1 MSPPVP
7 PARASETDWRWQ
19 AGLLAGI
26 TLAVFSTTL
35 SADFVYDARLQIL
48 TDPFIHDAR
57 NWPNV
62 LLFRVLAMDV
72 LDFNRPMHLAS
83 LMVDAALWGKN
94 PFGYHLSS
102 VLLHVANVL
111 LLWGVMRAMIL
122 PGGRES
128 TPAAGWLPRLAS
140 LLPPLL
146 FAVHPVVTEAICEPT
161 FREDLL
167 VGFFT
172 LSALL
177 LAIRHDPRAPGWDLR
192 RALGCAVCCLLAI
205 ASKESGIAAP
215 VLLGVY
221 WFLFR
226 RGEPGG
232 FWGVAI
238 GAAKAVVAGFLAARF
253 LLEVSPSRI
262 FESRPEYPGGS
273 LAAAMAIEPRILAL
287 YAQLVFLPVNLCADY
302 GLYSVRHLPLPVAI
316 VLLAVLLA
324 AAIAAIRSDRRM
336 ALAVALIVLPL
347 LPVANLIPI
356 YRAAADRYLYV
367 PLAGV
372 ALAVAV
378 LLDAPWLAARERLRE
393 VATTGLMAIVAVL
406 ALCCIER
413 QRVWTSQLSLW
424 EDSCRKNPAA
434 FTPVYGLGEAL
445 REAGRLPE
453 AERALREAIRITAGR
468 RGDAW
473 ATLALVL
480 DEQGRVHEA
489 DEAIQ
494 KALEVDPKLAD
505 PDARVAVIAMEKDTA
520 EALKRLL
527 ARRPRP

>member
-1 MSPPVP
+1 
-7 PARASETDWRWQ
+7 
-19 AGLLAGI
+19 
-26 TLAVFSTTL
+26 
-35 SADFVYDARLQIL
+35 
-48 TDPFIHDAR
+48 
-57 NWPNV
+57 
-62 LLFRVLAMDV
+62 
-72 LDFNRPMHLAS
+72 
-83 LMVDAALWGKN
+83 VDAALWGKN

-111 LLWGVMRAMIL
+111 LLWGVMRTMIL

-238 GAAKAVVAGFLAARF
+238 GSAKAVVAGFLAARF

-287 YAQLVFLPVNLCADY
+287 YAQLV
-302 GLYSVRHLPLPVAI
+302 AI

-336 ALAVALIVLPL
+336 ALAIALIVLPL
-347 LPVANLIPI
+347 VPVANLIPI

-424 EDSCRKNPAA
+424 EDSSRKNPAA